1 VDDGLRFATWR
12 DFLTLLRR
20 PARTSIQAIP
30 VTRRRASRWGAVIL
44 LTSGVAWADGG
55 DPVAARAQL
64 RQGYALKQQGKC
76 KEAVPY
82 LQESVRLD
90 RQPKTLLN
98 LGDCEQALGQ
108 FAAAQAHFLEARD
121 LARQQGND
129 TLKNVGEKRLHDVE
143 KRMPKLTIQLA
154 KDAPQGTVVTRDGV
168 EVGSVSLHTPLPI
181 DIGRHVVIARGGGF
195 ERQFE
200 VTLAESETKTLE
212 VTPLGGKAIA
222 KPAAAAA
229 DKPSSAQNSAPKK
242 DTSRAPGTAFKLDFP
257 TSDRAESGSSA
268 QRTLGFVT
276 LGIGAVGLGAGA
288 YFGARMLS
296 KKADAGTMCTAEAP
310 CRPDTG
316 EVTKFENTKRDA
328 RDARTYAFV
337 GLGVGGAA
345 VVTGVILLLTA
356 PKAAATGWQVAPAIG
371 QGTMGAVVA
380 GTW

>member
-1 VDDGLRFATWR
+1 M
-12 DFLTLLRR
+12 
-20 PARTSIQAIP
+20 
-30 VTRRRASRWGAVIL
+30 IL
-44 LTSGVAWADGG
+44 VTSGVAWADGG

-143 KRMPKLTIQLA
+143 KRMPKLAIQLA
-154 KDAPQGTVVTRDGV
+154 KDAPAGTVVTRDGV

-195 ERQFE
+195 ERQFD
-200 VTLAESETKTLE
+200 VTLAEGETKTLE
-212 VTPLGGKAIA
+212 VTPLGGKAIP

-229 DKPSSAQNSAPKK
+229 DKPSSAQNIAPKK
-242 DTSRAPGTAFKLDFP
+242 DASRAPGSAFKLDFP
-257 TSDRAESGSSA
+257 TTDRAESGSSA

-276 LGIGAVGLGAGA
+276 LGLGAVGLGVGG

-296 KKADAGTMCTAEAP
+296 KKADASVMCTPEAP
-310 CRPDTG
+310 CDPESG

-328 RDARTYAFV
+328 KDARTYATI

-345 VVTGVILLLTA
+345 AVTGVILLLTA
-356 PKAAATGWQVAPAIG
+356 PKATTTGWQVAPAIG
-371 QGTMGAVVA
+371 QGSMGAVVA

>member
-1 VDDGLRFATWR
+1 MMVRGSQPGGILSP
-12 DFLTLLRR
+12 LLRR
-20 PARTSIQAIP
+20 PARTSRATSP
-30 VTRRRASRWGAVIL
+30 VIRRCAPLWGAVIL

-82 LQESVRLD
+82 LQESIRLD

-143 KRMPKLTIQLA
+143 KRMPKLAIQLA
-154 KDAPQGTVVTRDGV
+154 KDAPAGTVVTRDGV

-195 ERQFE
+195 ERQFD

-212 VTPLGGKAIA
+212 VTPVGGKAIP
-222 KPAAAAA
+222 KPVAATA
-229 DKPSSAQNSAPKK
+229 DKPSSAQNIASKK
-242 DTSRAPGTAFKLDFP
+242 DASRAPGSAFKLDFP
-257 TSDRAESGSSA
+257 TTDRAESGSSA
-268 QRTLGFVT
+268 QRTFGFVT
-276 LGIGAVGLGAGA
+276 LGVGAVGLGVGG

-296 KKADAGTMCTAEAP
+296 KKSDASAMCTPEAP
-310 CRPDTG
+310 CDPESG

-328 RDARTYAFV
+328 KDARTYAII

-345 VVTGVILLLTA
+345 AVTGVILLLTA
-356 PKAAATGWQVAPAIG
+356 PKATTTGWQVAPAIG
-371 QGTMGAVVA
+371 QGSMGAVVA